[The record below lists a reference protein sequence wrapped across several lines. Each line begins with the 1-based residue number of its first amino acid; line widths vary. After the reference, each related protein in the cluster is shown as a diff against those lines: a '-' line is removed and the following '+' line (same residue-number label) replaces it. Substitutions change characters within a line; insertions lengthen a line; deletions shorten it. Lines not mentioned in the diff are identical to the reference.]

1 MACCAHFHEID
12 EKQTIENDEEKKSGT
27 ALIFWK
33 IAQIYIVHRRIPSSL
48 DNAAFDEWEERKR
61 ERNVISSCKTYNFV
75 GHSFIDAAYM
85 LGNNSILQ

>member
-33 IAQIYIVHRRIPSSL
+33 IA
-48 DNAAFDEWEERKR
+48 
-61 ERNVISSCKTYNFV
+61 
-75 GHSFIDAAYM
+75 
-85 LGNNSILQ
+85 